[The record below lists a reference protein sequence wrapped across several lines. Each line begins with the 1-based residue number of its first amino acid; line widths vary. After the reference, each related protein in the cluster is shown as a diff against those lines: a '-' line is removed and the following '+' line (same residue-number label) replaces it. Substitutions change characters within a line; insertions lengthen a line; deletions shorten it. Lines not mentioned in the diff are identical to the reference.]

1 MKIVRKN
8 NRKQSTAK
16 NPSLTVE
23 AALLLQSHT
32 TEFQTS
38 RFTNRKAPMRA
49 QNARGGGALQT
60 GNCLSRTENSNFR
73 LPYDEVI
80 KIDDKEVNKWNF
92 E

>member
-32 TEFQTS
+32 TELTP